1 MTKKVAPRN
10 RAVIVHH
17 QMTSKLELILV
28 PPTITKINW
37 GGDSRYLRFSNS
49 LTLLVVSN
57 RMYSRLGTSRGSS
70 VGRAQ
75 H

>member
-10 RAVIVHH
+10 RAVIVHYR
-17 QMTSKLELILV
+17 MTGKLKLILV
-28 PPTITKINW
+28 PPRITKINW
-37 GGDSRYLRFSNS
+37 GGDLSYLGFSNS